1 MTGLPQNVS
10 SIGKTVYAEDNCVY
24 IPVNVENERPAIYRI
39 GTADAVATRGVE
51 IEAAEI
57 NGFGYMTPQE

>member
-1 MTGLPQNVS
+1 M
-10 SIGKTVYAEDNCVY
+10 YAEDNCVY